1 MWTDQYLVNDY
12 ASDIQLL
19 GINKFDYF
27 DILVIRIV
35 NDMLQKSC
43 LFVLPRGL
51 DSERFTG
58 KQMCKAEVLYIVVN
72 KLNIL
77 VGE

>member
-1 MWTDQYLVNDY
+1 
-12 ASDIQLL
+12 
-19 GINKFDYF
+19 
-27 DILVIRIV
+27 
-35 NDMLQKSC
+35 MLQKSC

-51 DSERFTG
+51 DRERFTG
-58 KQMCKAEVLYIVVN
+58 KQMCKAEVLNIVVN

>member
-1 MWTDQYLVNDY
+1 
-12 ASDIQLL
+12 
-19 GINKFDYF
+19 
-27 DILVIRIV
+27 
-35 NDMLQKSC
+35 MLQKGC
-43 LFVLPRGL
+43 LFVFSRGL

-58 KQMCKAEVLYIVVN
+58 KQMRKAEVLNMVVN